1 MFLRDGEIFGRL
13 REKLTSNNGMKLVS
27 VFIAILIW
35 LLVANTN
42 DPVISKKYSDIPV
55 KIINDN
61 VLTDKGYAYDVI
73 EGDRVTV
80 TVMGKKSIVSGLAA
94 SDFQAVADFTK
105 LSKVDAI
112 PIDITVARYSDQLE
126 LSLGNVNTMK
136 IKEEKTVSTSV
147 PVNVEVSGDMAEGL
161 ALGKVTGTPNLVKV
175 TGPESLVSTVK
186 EIRADV
192 RVNKPTE
199 KITTTVKPVLYDNE
213 GHVVDSNQIE
223 MNTSEINVSIEVW
236 KTKSV
241 KISIETAGEPA
252 AGYRLVSF
260 DYEPKKITVA
270 APDDEL
276 RNLNTL
282 KLPSVDLDGLTEDY
296 EADIDINELLSQEN
310 VVVVG
315 ETTDVKVKAT
325 IEEVVTRTLNFTQE
339 DITVKGAGSRTVI
352 FDNDNKYFMTIE
364 GVQSRINTVRIS
376 DYAPWINVEGLEEG
390 EHELTIHV
398 KEVEGTVVEKTAK
411 VKVVIE

>member
-1 MFLRDGEIFGRL
+1 MFLRDGKIFGRL
-13 REKLTSNNGMKLVS
+13 REKLTSNNGMKVVS
-27 VFIAILIW
+27 VLIAISIW
-35 LLVANTN
+35 LVVANTN
-42 DPVISKKYSDIPV
+42 DPVVSKKYADIPV
-55 KIINDN
+55 KIVNDN

-136 IKEEKTVSTSV
+136 IQEEKTTSTSV
-147 PVNVEVSGDMAEGL
+147 PVNVQVTGDMADGL

-192 RVNKPTE
+192 KVNKPTE

-213 GHVVDSNQIE
+213 GHVVNSNQIE

-241 KISIETAGEPA
+241 KIDISAVGEPA
-252 AGYRLVSF
+252 SGYRLVSF

-270 APDDEL
+270 APDNVL
-276 RNLNTL
+276 KNLNTL
-282 KLPSVDLDGLTEDY
+282 ELPSVDLDGLTEDY
-296 EADIDINELLSQEN
+296 EADFDINELLSQEN

-315 ETTDVKVKAT
+315 EVTDVKVKAT
-325 IEEVVTRTLNFTQE
+325 IEEVVTRTLNFTKD
-339 DITVKGAGSRTVI
+339 DITVKGEGGKRVVFDTGS
-352 FDNDNKYFMTIE
+352 KYYMTIE
-364 GVQSRINTVRIS
+364 GVQSRVNTVRVS
-376 DYAPWINVEGLEEG
+376 DYDPWINVEGLEEG
-390 EHELTIHV
+390 EHELTVHV
-398 KEVEGTVVEKTAK
+398 KEVEGTVVEKTARIK
-411 VKVVIE
+411 VIIE